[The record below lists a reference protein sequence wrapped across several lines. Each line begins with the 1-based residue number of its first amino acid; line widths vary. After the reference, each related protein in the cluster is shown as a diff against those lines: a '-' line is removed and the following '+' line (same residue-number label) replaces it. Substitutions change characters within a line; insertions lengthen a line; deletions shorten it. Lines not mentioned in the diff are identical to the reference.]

1 MSEARKSVILEAFN
15 KADVTGD
22 GLLTIDDLKVNL
34 FKLYFDWTEFF
45 IGSKTAKI
53 FLAMQR
59 VYNVKRN
66 PKYLNGDCTE
76 EEILTK
82 FLGTFETYGVQD
94 GIVSSLHPLSPENTD
109 MIIQLEM
116 RNNFSRE

>member
-1 MSEARKSVILEAFN
+1 
-15 KADVTGD
+15 
-22 GLLTIDDLKVNL
+22 
-34 FKLYFDWTEFF
+34 
-45 IGSKTAKI
+45 
-53 FLAMQR
+53 MQR

-109 MIIQLEM
+109 MIIQLDM

>member
-1 MSEARKSVILEAFN
+1 
-15 KADVTGD
+15 
-22 GLLTIDDLKVNL
+22 
-34 FKLYFDWTEFF
+34 
-45 IGSKTAKI
+45 
-53 FLAMQR
+53 MQR

-94 GIVSSLHPLSPENTD
+94 GIVSLIRSPKNTD

-116 RNNFSRE
+116 RNNFCRE

>member
-1 MSEARKSVILEAFN
+1 
-15 KADVTGD
+15 
-22 GLLTIDDLKVNL
+22 
-34 FKLYFDWTEFF
+34 
-45 IGSKTAKI
+45 
-53 FLAMQR
+53 MQR

-94 GIVSSLHPLSPENTD
+94 GIVSFIHTKKNTD

>member
-22 GLLTIDDLKVNL
+22 GLLTIDDLKVSVFLDSTSIEPNFL
-34 FKLYFDWTEFF
+34 R
-45 IGSKTAKI
+45 GSKTAKI

-94 GIVSSLHPLSPENTD
+94 GIVSLIRSQKIPT
-109 MIIQLEM
+109 
-116 RNNFSRE
+116 